1 MKQLLIPE
9 NQKIQKKKSLAMS
22 YIYIAIITMLYND
35 LMKNSVIYLY
45 WLGGEKYQEIG
56 SWFLSSTV
64 ENQ

>member
-9 NQKIQKKKSLAMS
+9 NQKIQKKNPSLAMS

-45 WLGGEKYQEIG
+45 W
-56 SWFLSSTV
+56 
-64 ENQ
+64 